1 MPAVVLAV
9 RAPEVARPLALVTA
23 VLPPLM
29 VAEAPE
35 PGGVKVTVAPEIG
48 LPLASVTRATSGL
61 VKAAPTVAD
70 CPEPDET
77 AVVLAAPA
85 VMLKA
90 LALVG
95 AVRAGVEVAVR
106 V

>member
-1 MPAVVLAV
+1 M
-9 RAPEVARPLALVTA
+9 ARPLASVDA
-23 VLPPLM
+23 VLPPPM

-48 LPLASVTRATSGL
+48 LPLASVTKATSGL
-61 VKAAPTVAD
+61 VKAAPIVAD

-77 AVVLAAPA
+77 AMVLAVPA

-90 LALVG
+90 LALRGTVS
-95 AVRAGVEVAVR
+95 AGVEVAVSR
-106 V
+106 